1 MLYVGSLRE
10 TYDKGDNDCPSKLI
24 PGYGQDH
31 NVYDGLELGEDPETN
46 NINIPAIKAA
56 MTAGGVPCEI
66 TVNNGVNKQSKDA
79 VVPNEVNPKFK
90 FEDQEPD
97 SYQESGIRF
106 RF

>member
-10 TYDKGDNDCPSKLI
+10 ACKGNDCPSQLI

-31 NVYDGLELGEDPETN
+31 NIHDGLELGEDPETN
-46 NINIPAIKAA
+46 KINIPAINAA
-56 MTAGGVPCEI
+56 RTAGGVPHQI
-66 TVNNGVNKQSKDA
+66 TAANP

-90 FEDQEPD
+90 FNDQEPD
-97 SYQESGIRF
+97 SYQESGFRF

>member
-10 TYDKGDNDCPSKLI
+10 ACKGNDCPSELI

-31 NVYDGLELGEDPETN
+31 NIHDGLELGEDPETN
-46 NINIPAIKAA
+46 KINIPAINAA
-56 MTAGGVPCEI
+56 RTAGGVPCPL
-66 TVNNGVNKQSKDA
+66 TADNGVNKKTTDK

-90 FEDQEPD
+90 FDDQEPD
-97 SYQESGIRF
+97 SYQESGFKF